1 MSIQLFQSSVA
12 GLVRVS
18 GEDALPY
25 LQSQLTIDLHNLPVG
40 RTRVGLRLSLKGKVL
55 FGAQIICTGE
65 EDFC

>member
-25 LQSQLTIDLHNLPVG
+25 LQSQLTIDLHKPPGGQNP
-40 RTRVGLRLSLKGKVL
+40 R
-55 FGAQIICTGE
+55 GAS
-65 EDFC
+65 FKP